1 MKNLTSILSLTALL
15 CTSSLTLAAAS
26 DDPAM
31 PGHDKAGRQQQMQ
44 QRLKEIDSNG
54 DGNISKAEFQAHGD
68 KRFNKMDS
76 NGDGLISPD
85 ERKQMHQQMQQQ
97 RQNRKGQPEGDSFP

>member
-1 MKNLTSILSLTALL
+1 MKNITRILSLTAML
-15 CTSSLTLAAAS
+15 CASSLTLAAAN

-31 PGHDKAGRQQQMQ
+31 PGHDKAARQQQMH
-44 QRLKEIDSNG
+44 QRLKEIDTDG

-68 KRFNKMDS
+68 KKFAKMDI

-97 RQNRKGQPEGDSFP
+97 RQERKGQPEGDSFP